1 MQYHGVLEMNEKMQS
16 AMASAGSTEFA
27 DQYFR
32 ITPRFETGDER
43 YGWLNQSVFVGEGRL
58 YPGFGVEYRVDRVL

>member
-1 MQYHGVLEMNEKMQS
+1 MQYYGVLEMNEKMPA

-32 ITPRFETGDER
+32 ITPRVETGDER
-43 YGWLNQSVFVGEGRL
+43 YGSRNQSVFVGEGRL
-58 YPGFGVEYRVDRVL
+58 YPGFGVEYRVERVL